1 MAITKIELLE
11 FLEEIDKIIGNA
23 VTLIAV
29 GGTAMTL
36 LDLKG
41 STIDIDFDVS
51 AEDVDV
57 FRKTVKS
64 LPPGPRIDIFMEGMI
79 FSQQLPSDYL
89 EKCIPVK
96 VKLKN
101 IRLFALHPIDI
112 VVTKIGRLNE
122 RDVEDIKSCVKK
134 FKLER
139 KDVEKR
145 ALQVVYVGREE
156 NYRINLDYAL
166 KEFF

>member
-1 MAITKIELLE
+1 MAINKDTLLDLLSE
-11 FLEEIDKIIGNA
+11 VDKALGKEMSI
-23 VTLIAV
+23 VAV

-36 LDLKG
+36 LGLKE
-41 STIDIDFDVS
+41 STIDIDFNASKDDVKELRRAFDS
-51 AEDVDV
+51 IPHGFRVDLFV
-57 FRKTVKS
+57 
-64 LPPGPRIDIFMEGMI
+64 EGMI
-79 FSQQLPSDYL
+79 FTQQLPDDFF

-96 VKLKN
+96 TQFKN
-101 IRLFALHPIDI
+101 INLLALHPIDI

-134 FKLER
+134 FKLKR

-156 NYRINLDYAL
+156 NYRINLRYAL

>member
-1 MAITKIELLE
+1 MTINKTELLG
-11 FLEEIDKIIGNA
+11 FLEEVNKIIGKP
-23 VTLIAV
+23 VTLTAV

-36 LDLKG
+36 LDLKA
-41 STIDIDFDVS
+41 STIDIDFDLS
-51 AEDVDV
+51 AEDVDI
-57 FRKTVKS
+57 FRKAVKS
-64 LPPGPRIDIFMEGMI
+64 LPPGHRIDIFTEGMI

-96 VKLKN
+96 TKFVN
-101 IRLFALHPIDI
+101 IRLLALHPADI
-112 VVTKIGRLNE
+112 VVTKIGRMNE

-134 FKLER
+134 FKLVK

-156 NYRINLDYAL
+156 NYRINLSYAL

>member
-1 MAITKIELLE
+1 MAIDKDTLLDLLAEVDKALTKKMSI
-11 FLEEIDKIIGNA
+11 
-23 VTLIAV
+23 VAV

-36 LDLKG
+36 LDLKQ
-41 STIDIDFDVS
+41 STIDIDFNALKDDVTELRRAFNS
-51 AEDVDV
+51 IPHGFRVDLFV
-57 FRKTVKS
+57 
-64 LPPGPRIDIFMEGMI
+64 EGMI
-79 FSQQLPSDYL
+79 FSQLLPDDYL

-96 VKLKN
+96 VKFAH
-101 IRLFALHPIDI
+101 IHLFALHPVDI

-134 FKLER
+134 FKLAR

-156 NYRINLDYAL
+156 NYRINLRYAL